1 LKHFYFAVTND
12 LIFDQRM
19 HRICTSLSDAGY
31 KVTLVGRKLKT
42 SSSLEQK
49 RFAQKRLR
57 CFFSSGFLFYA
68 EYNIKL
74 FFFLVFRKMEGIC
87 AIDLD
92 TVIPCLLVSKIRG
105 VPAIY
110 DAHEFFT
117 EMKEVRERPL
127 IKKIW
132 TIIERY
138 TLPRFKYC
146 YTVSNGLATGFAKK
160 YGKSYEVIRNV
171 PYLKT
176 LPVQM
181 QVDGYLFYAGAV
193 NEARGFEC
201 LIPAM
206 KTIQYKLVIC
216 GDGNFVS
223 KLKDLIR
230 KHQVEDK
237 IELKGMTKPGEIYEM
252 AQKALLGFN
261 LVERDGL
268 NQYYSLA
275 NKFFDY
281 IQAGLPQITM
291 NFPEYA
297 LVNGEYE
304 VAVLINDLSIETLS
318 DTIQKTLNNTH
329 LLEQLHRNTLKA
341 RQVYNWETEE
351 KKLLQIYDKV
361 CKESGL
367 INGN

>member
-1 LKHFYFAVTND
+1 LKHLYFTVTND
-12 LIFDQRM
+12 LVFDQRM

-31 KVTLVGRKLKT
+31 KVTLVGRTLKT

-57 CFFSSGFLFYA
+57 CFFHSGFLFYV
-68 EYNIKL
+68 EYNMKL
-74 FFFLVFRKMEGIC
+74 FFFLLFHKMEGIC

-92 TVIPCLLVSKIRG
+92 TIIPCLLVSKIRRIPG
-105 VPAIY
+105 IY
-110 DAHEFFT
+110 DAHEYFT
-117 EMKEVRERPL
+117 EMKEVRERAL

-132 TIIERY
+132 TFIERFAL
-138 TLPRFKYC
+138 TRFQYC
-146 YTVSNGLATGFAKK
+146 YTVSNGLAIEFAKK
-160 YGKSYEVIRNV
+160 YGKSFEVIRNV

-176 LPVQM
+176 LLPQR
-181 QVDGYLFYAGAV
+181 QVEGYLFYAGAV
-193 NEARGFEC
+193 NEARGFEY

-206 KTIQYKLVIC
+206 KTVQHKLVIC
-216 GDGNFVS
+216 GDGNFMS

-237 IELKGMTKPGEIYEM
+237 IELKGMKKPEEIYEM

-261 LVERDGL
+261 LVEKDGL

-291 NFPEYA
+291 NFPEYS
-297 LVNGEYE
+297 LVNKEFE

-318 DTIQKTLNNTH
+318 DAIQKTLSNAY

-361 CKESGL
+361 CKDSGL
-367 INGN
+367 INGE